1 MATSSNGSSRGART
15 GSARR
20 PSAGAASQ
28 GSSRPRRPRS
38 GGNGSARG
46 RGGSS
51 YSLHKNNIRFNTRGG
66 SVRDKVERL
75 DRRTLLVLAAALV
88 VVIVLVLVI
97 SSIASSCSRDE
108 TADQPVNENDAR
120 VAAGVDASTTAEL
133 TPILDRSDKYDKL
146 AKQADRYND
155 ASLIELAI
163 REPDALDFVL
173 SYPDL
178 VGAEGSTATT
188 TPSPYDGTAAQG
200 VLTPLY
206 CWNKSWGALTYNSGP
221 MAVTGSGPCA
231 LSAAIMYLT
240 GSTKLDPG
248 TIAVMATQGGYAG
261 GETGMM
267 SSFLSDEQD
276 SLGIEESFYEPSI
289 NNLSSLLSAGV
300 PVLMDVSSGAL
311 GDTAHWV
318 LVYKYN
324 DDNSVAIFDPTSVEN
339 TERPWSIGTMA
350 NAANSFYGITA
361 NPNAATTTDSGTTSD
376 SATDAATTAGSTTAT
391 TGTGATASAGN

>member
-1 MATSSNGSSRGART
+1 MATSSNGSSRGTRT
-15 GSARR
+15 GSPRR

-38 GGNGSARG
+38 GNGGSARG
-46 RGGSS
+46 RSGSN

-75 DRRTLLVLAAALV
+75 DRRTILVLAAALV

-97 SSIASSCSRDE
+97 SSIASSCSRDQS
-108 TADQPVNENDAR
+108 ADQPVNENDAR

-133 TPILDRSDKYDKL
+133 TPVLDRSDKYDKL

-188 TPSPYDGTAAQG
+188 TPTAYDGTAAQG

-206 CWNKSWGALTYNSGP
+206 CWNKCWGALTYNSGP

-231 LSAAIMYLT
+231 LSACIMYLT

-248 TIAVMATQGGYAG
+248 SIAVMATQGGYAG

-289 NNLSSLLSAGV
+289 TNLSSLLSAGV

-318 LVYKYN
+318 LVYQYN
-324 DDNSVAIFDPTSVEN
+324 EDNSVAIFDPTSVEN

-350 NAANSFYGITA
+350 ASANSFYGITA
-361 NPNAATTTDSGTTSD
+361 NPNATAAASSASDAGQATG
-376 SATDAATTAGSTTAT
+376 T
-391 TGTGATASAGN
+391 TGTGTATATTSAGN